1 MAIRRMLIDASQ
13 NDEVRMALVRDSEL
27 LDFDF
32 ENISQKPT
40 KGNIYLG
47 KIIRVEPSLQA
58 AFVEYGGNRHGFLPF
73 TEIHPDYFQ
82 IPVADRTALI
92 AEEGE
97 KGEEDLVEDL
107 DPQEEESSEESFPE
121 PSEEDETIAEE
132 DEELRRKFSLYRN
145 YKIQEVIKSRQIV
158 LVQVLKEERGNKGAA
173 LTTFVSLAGRYSV
186 LMPNALN
193 AGGVSRKITDAE
205 NRKRLRQLMK
215 DLGVPEGM
223 SLIVRTAGLDRNK
236 EEIKRDYSYLLE
248 LWQKIRERTMSAIA
262 PSLVYEEPDLLKRVI
277 RDIYGADIDEILVE
291 GPDAWKEAR
300 DFMEVLMPGQV
311 DKVKLYESSDVS
323 LFQKYNVQSQ
333 IDEIYMPTA
342 YLRSG
347 GYIVIN
353 STEALVAIDVNS
365 GKATKERHI
374 ENTALKTN
382 LEAAE
387 EIARQLRIRDLG
399 GLIVIDFIDMSQYRH
414 NAAVEKRLKEALS
427 LDRARIQV
435 GRISQFG
442 LLEMSRQRLRPSIME
457 SSSVKCP
464 YCTGVGMVRSK
475 ESLTLQLFRT
485 LEELSSAQIKDKPL
499 VVKLSAEMSVHLL
512 AAKKQELSDLEAR
525 KGVFF
530 RLQQDDSLKALGFRI
545 EDAAGN
551 FIVDSIGKKP
561 EPCEKGPKESR
572 PKNKNQKSKKRGNQK
587 ESQPSLEVLEDVL
600 PQSLEVG
607 ERKEGE
613 EVMADFFPSQQKKRS
628 QGKRRF
634 RQRKKFSG
642 NRPEGEGQSMSSES
656 IPPQAFEG
664 ASTQE
669 SSPQQ
674 GKKRGWWQKLLD

>member
-1 MAIRRMLIDASQ
+1 MATRRMLIDASQ

-82 IPVADRTALI
+82 IPVADRA
-92 AEEGE
+92 AA
-97 KGEEDLVEDL
+97 
-107 DPQEEESSEESFPE
+107 PQEEESVESEEKEDQDLIPE
-121 PSEEDETIAEE
+121 EEILSEGSSAEEDETIAEE

-173 LTTFVSLAGRYSV
+173 LSTFVSLAGRYSV

-193 AGGVSRKITDAE
+193 AGGVSRKITDVE

-248 LWQKIRERTMSAIA
+248 LWQQIRERTMSAIA
-262 PSLVYEEPDLLKRVI
+262 PHLIYEEPNLLKRVI
-277 RDIYGADIDEILVE
+277 RDIYGSDVDEILVE
-291 GPDAWKEAR
+291 GSDAWKEAR
-300 DFMEVLMPGQV
+300 DFMEVLMPSQV
-311 DKVKLYESSDVS
+311 DKVKLYESPDVS
-323 LFQKYNVQSQ
+323 LFQKYNIQSQ
-333 IDEIYMPTA
+333 IDEIYMPTVH
-342 YLRSG
+342 LRSG
-347 GYIVIN
+347 GYLVIN
-353 STEALVAIDVNS
+353 TTEALVAIDVNS
-365 GKATKERHI
+365 GKATRERHI
-374 ENTALKTN
+374 ETTALKTN

-414 NAAVEKRLKEALS
+414 NAAVEKRLRESLS

-485 LEELSSAQIKDKPL
+485 LEELSGTPIKDKPL

-512 AAKKQELSDLEAR
+512 AVKKQELSDLEAR

-561 EPCEKGPKESR
+561 EPCDKGPKENR

-587 ESQPSLEVLEDVL
+587 EAQAETVSENEPLPPSVETA
-600 PQSLEVG
+600 

-613 EVMADFFPSQQKKRS
+613 EVMADFFPSQQKKRA
-628 QGKRRF
+628 QARRKF
-634 RQRKKFSG
+634 RQKKKFLG
-642 NRPEGEGQSMSSES
+642 NRPEGEAPPSSSES
-656 IPPQAFEG
+656 AAEG
-664 ASTQE
+664 ATLQE
-669 SSPQQ
+669 SASQQ